1 MAFNFYESWLDVT
14 YLERLWLS
22 GNSENLSHGDTGK
35 AFPTVLFPDPL
46 KPPGKKKIPWK
57 TGISGKKL
65 GNTSFTLSFWELSM
79 LADLKI
85 LKRRLVSLSVFPTYL
100 ITNSTILSIRAVC
113 SVWAPNKCWVGEWT
127 MRTWILWQLLVSG
140 ARREEFYF
148 LATSKFHTFHW
159 FGKHSFFTFLN
170 ADHWSAACLSLLAMW
185 QSALCRWCQLN
196 LTVTS

>member
-1 MAFNFYESWLDVT
+1 MIGCHIFRKVVT
-14 YLERLWLS
+14 FRQQWVPLTRWHWKS
-22 GNSENLSHGDTGK
+22 ISHST
-35 AFPTVLFPDPL
+35 FPWST
-46 KPPGKKKIPWK
+46 KTTRKKKNPWK

-159 FGKHSFFTFLN
+159 FGKHRFFTFLN
-170 ADHWSAACLSLLAMW
+170 ADQWSAACLSLLAMW
-185 QSALCRWCQLN
+185 QSALCRWRHLN
-196 LTVTS
+196 LTVPS

>member
-1 MAFNFYESWLDVT
+1 MIGCHIFRKVVT
-14 YLERLWLS
+14 FRQQWVPLTRWHWKS
-22 GNSENLSHGDTGK
+22 ISHST
-35 AFPTVLFPDPL
+35 FPWST
-46 KPPGKKKIPWK
+46 KTTRKKKIPWK

-113 SVWAPNKCWVGEWT
+113 SVWVPNKCWVGEWT

-159 FGKHSFFTFLN
+159 FGKHRFFTFLN
-170 ADHWSAACLSLLAMW
+170 ADQWSAACLSLLAMW
-185 QSALCRWCQLN
+185 QSALCRWRHLN
-196 LTVTS
+196 LTVPS

>member
-22 GNSENLSHGDTGK
+22 GNSENLSHGDIGK

-65 GNTSFTLSFWELSM
+65 GNTSFTISFWELSM

-100 ITNSTILSIRAVC
+100 ITNSTILSIKAVC
-113 SVWAPNKCWVGEWT
+113 SVWVPNKCWVGEWT

-159 FGKHSFFTFLN
+159 FGKHSFYVSERRSLEC
-170 ADHWSAACLSLLAMW
+170 CLPLTAGHVAVSVVSLMSTEL
-185 QSALCRWCQLN
+185 
-196 LTVTS
+196 